1 MEDAGTYI
9 CVARNAAGE
18 AMTQAAV
25 GVIPEAKLTSAT
37 GIAEQQVYIEKVSQL
52 EQHQQSR

>member
-1 MEDAGTYI
+1 
-9 CVARNAAGE
+9 
-18 AMTQAAV
+18 MTQAAV